1 MAIGWAKLM
10 IAKHVACH
18 VNEHIADGWKE
29 NLLSLLSGPE
39 IGYCYILL
47 LQIRPEGKVLSPQ
60 IAF

>member
-47 LQIRPEGKVLSPQ
+47 LQIRPEGKVL
-60 IAF
+60 